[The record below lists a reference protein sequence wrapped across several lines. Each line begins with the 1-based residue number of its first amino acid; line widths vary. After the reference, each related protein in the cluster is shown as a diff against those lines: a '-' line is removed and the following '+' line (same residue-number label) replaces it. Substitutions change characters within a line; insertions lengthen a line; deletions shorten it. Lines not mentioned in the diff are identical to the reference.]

1 MIHAD
6 GRTSQ
11 ATETTESNM
20 TSVYYQTITE
30 LEKNSISRDYILGW
44 ASGFLGNPKIE
55 EQRLTEPYEA
65 GYNDGQEQCTDNADN
80 WK

>member
-1 MIHAD
+1 
-6 GRTSQ
+6 
-11 ATETTESNM
+11 M
-20 TSVYYQTITE
+20 TNVYYQTITE
-30 LEKNSISRDYILGW
+30 LEKQNISRDYIIGW

-65 GYNDGQEQCTDNADN
+65 GYGDGQENSTANAEN